1 MSVELSPH
9 NAAATDLTELLSVR
23 LRPRRR
29 MVGRSRTRSPD
40 RNPPDR
46 NLEERMTMASAA
58 SPASARL
65 RARRAEERE
74 FRLLYAVSFGFFLVV
89 VAAVRLLPR
98 PWRPQLVGAGGDR
111 SIIAEAKAAASI
123 AIPFAFMG

>member
-9 NAAATDLTELLSVR
+9 NPAATDLTELLR
-23 LRPRRR
+23 GLLRARRHMAGHAR
-29 MVGRSRTRSPD
+29 ARTFD
-40 RNPPDR
+40 C
-46 NLEERMTMASAA
+46 NLEDRMTLVSAA

-74 FRLLYAVSFGFFLVV
+74 FRLLYAVSFVFFLVV

-98 PWRPQLVGAGGDR
+98 PWRPRLVGSGADR

-123 AIPFAFMG
+123 AIPYAFMG